1 MTRIA
6 AELSDLPR
14 VRRSGFVNAVE
25 YWLRNDVLIERLS
38 RLGDRFVLTMPGT
51 GAWLCLTDPRDI
63 EVAFRAPAEDMY
75 MAEVVRMLSPHELVL
90 GPRQLTALDGS
101 EHLEKRR
108 MLLPAFHGD
117 ALKSYTPTIEEKAR
131 QAATSWPIERSVP
144 ALPLAQDVALEIIM
158 AVVFGVTD
166 RARLDRLRRATLE
179 LTSYVASRRFIVQMA
194 ITNARGDRFQR
205 RFPKIET
212 LKGAVDA
219 VVLEEIAERRRAG
232 RSSTHDVLGRLLA
245 MTDEHGRPMSD
256 AELCDNMR
264 LLLIGGHDTTA
275 ATIAW
280 TLERVTHNPAVLDR
294 LEGAVAAGDDAYVDA
309 VIQETLRMRP
319 IFPFSVRMTK
329 QPLELE
335 GLVVPAQTIVV
346 PYIALVHRRPELYPD
361 PDEFRPERFLTARP
375 GSYSWIPFGGGI
387 YRCLGASM
395 AMLEARI
402 VIRTL
407 IEQLKLNRSPTSPER
422 SRRQHVTFVPGRG
435 AVTTATRRRGAD
447 AMALS
452 QDVRAS
458 VTPGP

>member
-1 MTRIA
+1 MTRIP
-6 AELSDLPR
+6 AELSHLPR
-14 VRRSGFVNAVE
+14 VRGPALINAAE
-25 YWLRNDVLIERLS
+25 YWVRNDALIDRLS

-51 GAWLCLTDPRDI
+51 GAWLCLTNPRDI
-63 EVAFRAPAEDMY
+63 EVTFRAAAEDVY

-90 GPRQLTALDGS
+90 GAHQLTTLDGA
-101 EHLEKRR
+101 EHLHKRW

-117 ALKSYTPTIEEKAR
+117 ALNSYSATIEEKAR
-131 QAATSWPIERSVP
+131 EASANWPVDRAVR

-166 RARLDRLRRATLE
+166 RDRLDRLRKATLE
-179 LTSYVASRRFIVQMA
+179 LTAHVASRRFLVQMA

-205 RFPKIET
+205 PFPTIET
-212 LKGAVDA
+212 LKAAVDA
-219 VVLEEIAERRRAG
+219 VVLEEVAERRLTDQTGAG
-232 RSSTHDVLGRLLA
+232 DVLGGLLT

-256 AELCDNMR
+256 EELCDNMR

-280 TLERVTHNPAVLDR
+280 TLERVTHNPVALDR
-294 LEGAVAAGDDAYVDA
+294 LESAVGAGDDAYVDA

-329 QPLELE
+329 QPLEVE

-346 PYIALVHRRPELYPD
+346 PYIALVHRRPEFYPD
-361 PDEFRPERFLTARP
+361 PDEFRPERFLAARP
-375 GSYSWIPFGGGI
+375 GTYSWIPFGGGI

-407 IEQLKLNRSPTSPER
+407 MEQLELGRSPSAPER
-422 SRRQHVTFVPGRG
+422 SRRQHVTFVPARG
-435 AVTTATRRRGAD
+435 AVTTALRRRAD
-447 AMALS
+447 
-452 QDVRAS
+452 DVVGVEKCTGLAR
-458 VTPGP
+458 VQP